1 MVRCPACP
9 LPGRSAVSRTASPTQ
24 QADNSHLGHV
34 VFISAAA
41 AMGGFLFGYDS
52 AVINGAVTG
61 IQKHFHVGH
70 GETAFVVAIALLG
83 SAAGAVAAGW
93 LADHLGRVRTMLLAA
108 VLFAISG
115 VGSMFPPSVQVL
127 GTWRVL
133 GGIAIGIASVIAPT
147 YIAEV
152 APTAYRGRL
161 ASFQQM
167 AIVLGITV
175 SQLANWALNNAAG
188 GESTN
193 HLGPVQA
200 WQWMLGV
207 ETVPALVYGVMALAI
222 PESPRYLIA
231 TGREQKARQVLA
243 EVEGPGVDLDSRVAQ
258 IESVL
263 RSEHKPRLSDL
274 LGGRGWLLPIV
285 WVGIGASVFQ
295 QFVGINVIF
304 YYSSVLWQSVGIN
317 ESNSL
322 LISLSTSIVNVIGT
336 VIAMALVDRIGRKP
350 LALAGSIGMALSLGT
365 AAWAFSYRTGTG
377 DSATLPS
384 VQGTVALV
392 AAHVFVLCFAF
403 SWGVVVWVLLGEM
416 FPNRIRALA
425 LSVAASAQWLA
436 NWAIT
441 VTFPSL
447 ANWNLSATYVI
458 YACFALLSVPFVAFC
473 IKETRGKALEEMG

>member
-1 MVRCPACP
+1 M
-9 LPGRSAVSRTASPTQ
+9 SRTHTHPASGE
-24 QADNSHLGHV
+24 AHLGHV

-61 IQKHFHVGH
+61 IQKHFDVGN

-83 SAAGAVAAGW
+83 SAAGAVAAGR

-115 VGSMFPPSVQVL
+115 VGSMFPPSIEVL
-127 GTWRVL
+127 ATWRVV
-133 GGIAIGIASVIAPT
+133 GGVAIGIASVIAPT

-175 SQLANWALNNAAG
+175 SQLANWALNQAAG
-188 GESTN
+188 GESTG
-193 HLGPVQA
+193 HLGGVQA

-207 ETVPALVYGVMALAI
+207 EAIPAVVYGLMALAI

-231 TGREQKARQVLA
+231 DRREAQARKVLL
-243 EVEGPGVDLDSRVAQ
+243 EVEGEGVDLDARVAE
-258 IESVL
+258 IRGVLEST
-263 RSEHKPRLSDL
+263 HKPRLKDL
-274 LGGRGWLLPIV
+274 LGGRFGLLPIV

-304 YYSSVLWQSVGIN
+304 YYSSFLWQSVGIN

-350 LALAGSIGMALSLGT
+350 LALAGSAGMAAALAT
-365 AAWAFSYRTGTG
+365 AAWAFSYRHGTG
-377 DSATLPS
+377 DAATLDDAHA
-384 VQGTVALV
+384 TVALV
-392 AAHVFVLCFAF
+392 AAHVFVFCFAF

-425 LSVAASAQWLA
+425 LSVAASAQWIA

-441 VTFPSL
+441 VSFPDL
-447 ANWNLSATYVI
+447 ADWNLSATYVI
-458 YACFALLSVPFVAFC
+458 YAVFALLSIPFVAFC
-473 IKETRGKALEEMG
+473 IKETKGRSLEEMG

>member
-1 MVRCPACP
+1 M
-9 LPGRSAVSRTASPTQ
+9 SSTAPPTQ
-24 QADNSHLGHV
+24 ADTHALLGHV

-61 IQKHFHVGH
+61 IQKHFQVGS

-83 SAAGAVAAGW
+83 SAAGAVVAGQ
-93 LADHLGRVRTMLLAA
+93 LADRMGRVRTMLLAA

-115 VGSMFPPSVQVL
+115 VGSMFPPSIQVL
-127 GTWRVL
+127 ALWRVL
-133 GGIAIGIASVIAPT
+133 GGVAIGIASVIAPT

-175 SQLANWALNNAAG
+175 SQLANWALNSAAG

-193 HLGPVQA
+193 HLGGVQA

-207 ETVPALVYGVMALAI
+207 EAVPALVYGVMALAI
-222 PESPRYLIA
+222 PESPRHLIA
-231 TGREQKARQVLA
+231 TGREQQARTVLA
-243 EVEGPGVDLDSRVAQ
+243 DVEGPGTDLDARVAQ
-258 IESVL
+258 IRGVL
-263 RSEHKPRLSDL
+263 KSEHKPRLTDL
-274 LGGRGWLLPIV
+274 TGGRFGLLPIV

-350 LALAGSIGMALSLGT
+350 LAVAGSIGMAVALAT
-365 AAWAFSYRTGTG
+365 AAWAFSYRSGTGT
-377 DSATLPS
+377 SATLPNL
-384 VQGTVALV
+384 QGTVALV

-425 LSVAASAQWLA
+425 LSVAASAQWIA

-441 VTFPSL
+441 VTFPNLSD
-447 ANWNLSATYVI
+447 WNLSATYVI
-458 YACFALLSVPFVAFC
+458 YACFALLSIPFVVFC